1 MRQKAFIL
9 VVFFLAFA
17 FSSNVFAYNTTTVYS
32 YNQKKVDT
40 FAWPFGIDCSVISG
54 ATSSLCSLVPG
65 NVTNYYN
72 FTTLQIGG

>member
-17 FSSNVFAYNTTTVYS
+17 FSSNAFAYTTTTVYS

-54 ATSSLCSLVPG
+54 ATSNLCSLG
-65 NVTNYYN
+65 TGQCDKLLQFHEYYE
-72 FTTLQIGG
+72 